1 MTKLIRKRAKAA
13 LMLASIGVAMTAIS
27 VESRAET
34 VIEKTIIS
42 QREIPGVHKID
53 FMSFDENQDGI
64 LEMKEV
70 GDVLFTAFDRD
81 GNSVIDN
88 QEFDENP
95 VMTVIPTEKTTY
107 TFYDYNS
114 DGKAEKAVMTQEDF
128 LKKSSLMRFDT
139 QYNGLSPKDFIG
151 KSFKEVDM
159 THDNLLDLEEWQRVY
174 ADIVK
179 PEAAL
184 QSNYN

>member
-1 MTKLIRKRAKAA
+1 MTKLIKKSAKAA
-13 LMLASIGVAMTAIS
+13 ILMASVGMVLTSTSIDA
-27 VESRAET
+27 RAET
-34 VIEKTIIS
+34 VTEKTIVS
-42 QREIPGVHKID
+42 QKEIPGVHKID
-53 FMSFDENQDGI
+53 FMSFDENKDGV

-81 GNSVIDN
+81 GNGVIDN